1 MCNIKINLL
10 FAKEYATFH
19 WLQRLGNITIFQS
32 SKKTCS
38 FYDTPL
44 VVSIGII
51 DINLW
56 SKLKH
61 IIAEKQILYR
71 AEPSTKFYQVPSTEY
86 LRPFLPSTE
95 YQYQVFDKM

>member
-19 WLQRLGNITIFQS
+19 WLQRSGNITIFQS

-61 IIAEKQILYR
+61 IIVEKQILYWCYTVD
-71 AEPSTKFYQVPSTEY
+71 AMTNFYYIQHPKTNFISSLGSHIV
-86 LRPFLPSTE
+86 
-95 YQYQVFDKM
+95 